1 MALFRSGI
9 IVAFFTL
16 ISRIF
21 GLARELFIAS
31 LFGASNV
38 ADSVNVAF
46 KLPNL
51 FRRIFGE
58 GALSAVFVPIFN
70 AKIIESRAAATRFT
84 GAIFTILLITL
95 IIIVILMEVFMPSL
109 MVIIA
114 PGFYRD
120 LDKFNLTVTLCRIT
134 TPYLVFI
141 SVTALLGGI
150 LNSVKRF
157 AAFAFSPIIL
167 SLAVIFITLLLE
179 DRVKAPMAVSISVL
193 IAGILQIIFMFF
205 CIIRAGL
212 AFPIVFDSS
221 SKDVKKFLFNIGPAA
236 VGSGVQQLNLFI
248 SQSIASFI
256 EGAISILSYAD
267 RIYQFPLSIIGATFS
282 TILLPELSKIYHL
295 NDLKK
300 ITKIQNNAVKI
311 GLLLSLPSAFGII
324 ILSEPI
330 IHIIYERG
338 AFTPEDTVKT
348 AQAIS
353 AFALGIPAFV
363 LAKILTPIFYANHDT
378 KTPLKITVYSLL
390 ANTILNI
397 ILMIPFG
404 HIGIALGSS
413 IAAWY
418 NVWLLYIYTKKH
430 GHFAID
436 SKLYLFCRK
445 LLLSCTIMVV
455 VILTIKYYC
464 TPYYFSKFLLVKS
477 SLLVMTILAGMIAYF
492 LMIYYFR
499 LYQKNVKYE
508 DTI

>member
-31 LFGASNV
+31 LFGAGNV

-51 FRRIFGE
+51 FRRVFGE
-58 GALSAVFVPIFN
+58 GALSLVFVPIFN
-70 AKIIESRAAATRFT
+70 TKIIESKAAARYFT

-95 IIIVILMEVFMPSL
+95 IIIVILMEIFMPSL
-109 MVIIA
+109 MFIIA
-114 PGFYRD
+114 PGFYKD
-120 LDKFNLTVTLCRIT
+120 LEKFNLAVTLCRIT

-141 SVTALLGGI
+141 SITALFGGI

-167 SLAVIFITLLLE
+167 SLSVIFVTLLLE
-179 DRVKAPMAVSISVL
+179 KHIKASISVGISVL

-212 AFPIVFDSS
+212 FFPIVFDPAN
-221 SKDVKKFLFNIGPAA
+221 KDVKKFLLNMGPAA
-236 VGSGVQQLNLFI
+236 ASSGVQQLNLFI

-295 NDLKK
+295 NDLEK
-300 ITKIQNNAVKI
+300 ITKIQNNAVRV
-311 GLLLSLPSAFGII
+311 GLLLSLPSALGII
-324 ILSEPI
+324 VLSEPI

-338 AFTPEDTVKT
+338 AFTYEDTVKT

-353 AFALGIPAFV
+353 VFALGIPAFV

-378 KTPLKITVYSLL
+378 KTPLKVTIYSLL

-397 ILMIPFG
+397 ILMIPLK
-404 HIGIALGSS
+404 HVGIALGSS
-413 IAAWY
+413 MAAWY

-430 GHFAID
+430 GHFSID

-445 LLLSCTIMVV
+445 VLVSCVTMMV
-455 VILTIKYYC
+455 VILLIKYYYSS
-464 TPYYFSKFLLVKS
+464 YYFSESLLVKS
-477 SLLVMTILAGMIAYF
+477 SILAMTILVGMMVYF
-492 LMIYYFR
+492 LMIYYYK
-499 LYQKNVKYE
+499 LYQKNIRHEEAV
-508 DTI
+508 